1 MYSIVAE
8 KPGDISVL
16 QKKSIDFSE
25 PKSNEVLIKNRAIG
39 VNFID
44 IYFRAGLYPWPVDTD
59 LVLGSEGAGEVE
71 AVGPDVKNFKIGD
84 RVAYAQPNNA
94 YSTHRIISEDLVVS
108 IPDGISYDPVSY
120 THLTLPTT

>member
-16 QKKSIDFSE
+16 QKKSIDFSK

-44 IYFRAGLYPWPVDTD
+44 IYFRAI
-59 LVLGSEGAGEVE
+59 
-71 AVGPDVKNFKIGD
+71 AVF
-84 RVAYAQPNNA
+84 
-94 YSTHRIISEDLVVS
+94 
-108 IPDGISYDPVSY
+108 
-120 THLTLPTT
+120 